1 MPDGE
6 FLAYAASLAAG
17 GVLLL
22 ILAVLGLGQ
31 GWTLRAVEVLVGLA
45 FLGYAG
51 YLMVVTPESPSM
63 SWFVLV
69 TPVLGL
75 AVAAVA
81 RRRSRAKVKRLAE
94 NSGPQPY
101 AGHDAKGH
109 AERQPFPTPPGPL
122 DVSVRHSDEPV
133 SAPADSA
140 EKPSRLSA
148 APPESLSAAPPESGL
163 RGSPVEPPSR
173 PKRPSGL
180 PQTHAEPDYR
190 AKHEAANEATAQHD
204 SAGGKHRA
212 DGADARS

>member
-51 YLMVVTPESPSM
+51 YLMVVTPESPFM

-122 DVSVRHSDEPV
+122 DASVRHSDEPV

-140 EKPSRLSA
+140 NSADSGEKPSR
-148 APPESLSAAPPESGL
+148 LSAAPPESGL
-163 RGSPVEPPSR
+163 RGSPAEPPPR